1 MLDTTGWDTHAN
13 EGGAQGQLATR
24 LGALDAGLRA
34 LKEALGAAWSRSV
47 VVLATEF
54 GRTAAVNG
62 TRGTDHG
69 TATVAFVL
77 GGAVEGGR
85 MLTDWPGLSRGAL
98 YQQRDLAPT
107 LDLRSVL
114 KGVLHDHLRV
124 SSAALDSDVF
134 PDSSMV
140 RPAKDLI
147 RA

>member
-1 MLDTTGWDTHAN
+1 MA
-13 EGGAQGQLATR
+13 
-24 LGALDAGLRA
+24 
-34 LKEALGAAWSRSV
+34 
-47 VVLATEF
+47 VLATEF

-77 GGAVEGGR
+77 GGAVLGGR

-134 PDSSMV
+134 PGSSMA
-140 RPAKDLI
+140 RPAQDLI